1 MKRSIN
7 LFLVLLLVSTGLFAG
22 VPAVSSNTTGRI
34 YSQKTDIITFSTL
47 PSRKGIEVKFKKGIA
62 GKAIVVIYDSD
73 KNMLRKDIL
82 SNEKLAKGYI
92 LTTLDNG
99 DYTVE
104 VTLNKLI
111 MKKDIHVYME
121 GQIKTFIIKS

>member
-1 MKRSIN
+1 MRRSIN
-7 LFLVLLLVSTGLFAG
+7 LFLVLLLSGTGLFAG
-22 VPAVSSNTTGRI
+22 VPAKTASHI

-62 GKAIVVIYDSD
+62 GKAIVIIYDSD

-82 SNEKLAKGYI
+82 SNEKLGKGYI
-92 LTTLDNG
+92 LTSLDNG

-104 VTLNKLI
+104 VTLDKLVV
-111 MKKDIHVYME
+111 KKDIHVYME
-121 GQIKTFIIKS
+121 GQVKTFIIKS

>member
-22 VPAVSSNTTGRI
+22 APANTTART
-34 YSQKTDIITFSTL
+34 YAQKTDNITFSTL
-47 PSRKGIEVKFKKGIA
+47 PSRRGIEVRFKKGIA
-62 GKAIVVIYDSD
+62 GKAIVIIYDSD

-82 SNEKLAKGYI
+82 SNPKLGKGYI
-92 LTTLDNG
+92 LTDLDNG

-104 VTLNKLI
+104 VTVNKLI
-111 MKKDIHVYME
+111 LKKDIHVYME
-121 GQIKTFIIKS
+121 GQVKTFIIKS